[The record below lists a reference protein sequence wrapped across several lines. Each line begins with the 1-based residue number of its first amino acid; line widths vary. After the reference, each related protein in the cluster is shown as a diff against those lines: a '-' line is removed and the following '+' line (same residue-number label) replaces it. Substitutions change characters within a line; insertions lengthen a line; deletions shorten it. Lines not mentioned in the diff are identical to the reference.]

1 MKNPLL
7 IILVIAVVAVVWFGG
22 YTLSQNSATSE
33 FVLQKDSQN
42 SMEKTEAPEQEAMEK
57 KVGEAMMA
65 DSRYVEYSTGA
76 LEKAATNRR
85 VLFFY
90 ASWCPTCAPA
100 DASFTQNARNIPED
114 LVLIRVNYNDPDT
127 DQEEKDLAKKYGIT
141 YQHTFVQID
150 STGKEVT
157 KWNGGKID
165 ELLSNIE

>member
-22 YTLSQNSATSE
+22 CTRSQNSATSE
-33 FVLQKDSQN
+33 SVLQKDSQN

-85 VLFFY
+85 VLFFF